1 MSGGKGGWG
10 AFLVVAILA
19 TGMLMVPPEVSGAGS
34 SETAS
39 HVIISGQN
47 ITVEVSKSGP
57 AMVFFSPGH
66 GDQSFRFE
74 YTRLLTFN
82 DTGDGSYSP
91 DELSY
96 FCNLSGAVWQVSVQ
110 TRETAEAGKEIT
122 VTLTALLDLTEKPK
136 GSSPGGRSLPETGGG
151 SPGGRGAGGPENDGG
166 NGTGD
171 QNTTGGNGT
180 GDQNATGGNGTG
192 SQNATGGNGT
202 GGQNTTGGNGT
213 GGQNATGGNGT
224 GGPGTPNIIR
234 NAFTMNLTL
243 IFYERDTY
251 YDWGERLLLRGGS
264 ELKIR
269 VQLRPGA
276 PVPGTHLALEQSLG
290 TPAESDR
297 EPLFRLYDSTG
308 PKSARGSENEQTGGQ
323 EVIHAFQNTV
333 AQQQRLTFTNASGGE
348 QGYFTWTR
356 TEHATTPGG
365 VSTDGIQTS
374 YRTDGVSLMLYGAVP
389 NRANATLY
397 DFDPTIGIIPTAF
410 PPVLQELVDRVL
422 AHRQSSLLGII
433 IGLVAGVAII
443 AARGAT
449 VRRKDRLDLVRLEKN
464 PYYRGK

>member
-1 MSGGKGGWG
+1 MSGGKGALGTLL
-10 AFLVVAILA
+10 AVAVLA
-19 TGMLMVPPEVSGAGS
+19 AAALLVPPGASAAGS
-34 SETAS
+34 GETATQV
-39 HVIISGQN
+39 VITGRN
-47 ITVEVSKSGP
+47 ITMEVSKSGP

-66 GDQSFRFE
+66 RDQSFRFE
-74 YTRLLTFN
+74 YTRLFTFN

-151 SPGGRGAGGPENDGG
+151 SPGGRGAGGPENAGG

-234 NAFTMNLTL
+234 NAFTMTLTL
-243 IFYERDTY
+243 TFYERDTY

-308 PKSARGSENEQTGGQ
+308 PKSARGSENEQKGGK
-323 EVIHAFQNTV
+323 EVIHTFQNTA
-333 AQQQRLTFTNASGGE
+333 AQQQRLAYTNATGAE

-356 TEHATTPGG
+356 TVQATTPGG
-365 VSTDGIQTS
+365 VSSDGIGTS
-374 YRTDGVSLMLYGAVP
+374 YRTDGVSLMLYGSVP
-389 NRANATLY
+389 NRGNATLY
-397 DFDPTIGIIPTAF
+397 DFDPTIGIIPEAF

-422 AHRQSSLLGII
+422 AHRQSSVLGII
-433 IGLVAGVAII
+433 IGLAAGAALIV
-443 AARGAT
+443 ARGAT
-449 VRRKDRLDLVRLEKN
+449 VRRKDRLDTVRLEKN
-464 PYYRGK
+464 PYYRAR

>member
-10 AFLVVAILA
+10 AFLVAALLVAGA
-19 TGMLMVPPEVSGAGS
+19 LMAPPEVSGAGS

-39 HVIISGQN
+39 QVIITGQN
-47 ITVEVSKSGP
+47 ITVEISKSGP

-66 GDQSFRFE
+66 RDQSFRFE

-96 FCNLSGAVWQVSVQ
+96 LCNLSGAVWQVSVQ
-110 TRETAEAGKEIT
+110 TRETAEAGKEII
-122 VTLTALLDLTEKPK
+122 VTLTAPLDLTEKPK
-136 GSSPGGRSLPETGGG
+136 GSSPGGRSLPETDGG
-151 SPGGRGAGGPENDGG
+151 SPGGRGAGGPENAGG

-192 SQNATGGNGT
+192 SQNATE
-202 GGQNTTGGNGT
+202 GNGT

-224 GGPGTPNIIR
+224 GGSGTPNIIR
-234 NAFTMNLTL
+234 NAFTMTLTL
-243 IFYERDTY
+243 TFYERDTY
-251 YDWGERLLLRGGS
+251 YDWGDRLLLRGGS

-269 VQLRPGA
+269 VQLAPGV

-290 TPAESDR
+290 SPAESDR

-308 PKSARGSENEQTGGQ
+308 PKSARGSENEQKGGQ
-323 EVIHAFQNTV
+323 EVIHTFQNTP
-333 AQQQRLTFTNASGGE
+333 AQQQRLAYTNASGGE
-348 QGYFTWTR
+348 QGYFTWTK
-356 TEHATTPGG
+356 TERATTPGG
-365 VSTDGIQTS
+365 VSTDGIRTS

-389 NRANATLY
+389 NRANVTLY
-397 DFDPTIGIIPTAF
+397 DFDPTIGIIPSAF
-410 PPVLQELVDRVL
+410 PPVIQDLVDRVL
-422 AHRQSSLLGII
+422 AHRQSSLIGII
-433 IGLVAGVAII
+433 LGLAAGLAII
-443 AARGAT
+443 VARGAT
-449 VRRKDRLDLVRLEKN
+449 VRRRDRLDTVRLEKN
-464 PYYRGK
+464 PYYRAK